1 MTSDPLKNHI
11 DDWFD
16 QGEKIKKLL
25 ENKARKKAIIVDA
38 YMNGEIEDKQ
48 YIEEMNAIS
57 DIYKDIYK
65 ED

>member
-1 MTSDPLKNHI
+1 MNS
-11 DDWFD
+11 
-16 QGEKIKKLL
+16 EKIKKLL